1 MHYVKAL
8 YSIPTSQHKWVEY
21 YPFLEMIDWKQI
33 YLLSSKLV
41 SNSYLINLQFKIIH
55 TFFNCNC
62 KLYIWKIKDSPD
74 CSLCSD
80 TDNLEHYFFY
90 CHFVKVENWLFSK
103 FQIQVENWLFSKFQ
117 IQIKFTVLKVLLGVN
132 TTENHFSFP
141 VNYII
146 LIGKYF
152 IYKCKKMTEICF

>member
-21 YPFLEMIDWKQI
+21 YPFLEMNDWKQI

-80 TDNLEHYFFY
+80 NLQHYFFY

-103 FQIQVENWLFSKFQ
+103 FQIQT
-117 IQIKFTVLKVLLGVN
+117 KFTVLKVPLKITFIFLL
-132 TTENHFSFP
+132 
-141 VNYII
+141 II
-146 LIGKYF
+146 
-152 IYKCKKMTEICF
+152 

>member
-8 YSIPTSQHKWVEY
+8 YSTPTSQHKWVEY
-21 YPFLEMIDWKQI
+21 YPFLEMNDWKQI
-33 YLLSSKLV
+33 YLLPSKLV

-55 TFFNCNC
+55 RFFNCNY

-74 CSLCSD
+74 CSLCSN

-90 CHFVKVENWLFSK
+90 CHFVKHYWG
-103 FQIQVENWLFSKFQ
+103 QVENWLFSIFHIK
-117 IQIKFTVLKVLLGVN
+117 IKFTVLEVLLGVN
-132 TTENHFSFP
+132 TTETQFYFP

-152 IYKCKKMTEICF
+152 IYKC